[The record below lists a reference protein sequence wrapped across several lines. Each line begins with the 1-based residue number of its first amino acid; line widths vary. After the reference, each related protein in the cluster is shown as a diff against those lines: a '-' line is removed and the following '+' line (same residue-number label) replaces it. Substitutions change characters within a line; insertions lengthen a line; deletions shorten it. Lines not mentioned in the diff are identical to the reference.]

1 MEQYN
6 FKGKRV
12 LVTGAGKGKV
22 CKFLLHK
29 FEFSVG
35 IGRATVKALASYG
48 AEVLA
53 FSRTAADLESLN
65 EEVS

>member
-1 MEQYN
+1 M
-6 FKGKRV
+6 
-12 LVTGAGKGKV
+12 
-22 CKFLLHK
+22 
-29 FEFSVG
+29 
-35 IGRATVKALASYG
+35 KALASYG